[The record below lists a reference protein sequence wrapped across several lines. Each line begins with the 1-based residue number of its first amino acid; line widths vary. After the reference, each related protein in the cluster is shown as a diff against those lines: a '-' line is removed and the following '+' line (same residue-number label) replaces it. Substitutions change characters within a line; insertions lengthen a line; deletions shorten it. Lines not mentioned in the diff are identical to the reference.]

1 MEQETALWNWFL
13 FGGSVPTLRA
23 KTLLQQWH
31 ASGFA
36 LRDVL
41 GKLPAGAASLGLTA
55 EEARSLQPPA
65 SLSALSALR
74 WDEPEYPTGL
84 QRLPLKLKPALLFYQ
99 GEKQVLLHPIIYFPP
114 APIQEEEE
122 ETVREA
128 LSLVLGEALLPA
140 AVQGSEQAALL
151 LEEMEITEGEALLFV
166 RSGLD
171 QREATTQE
179 LLLLEQHRLL
189 LLSPLPA
196 GTPLNPK
203 WDPMLSQVEEAA
215 ATCSV
220 STAAAM
226 PPAAIP
232 GTPTLWITAALPS
245 PSMPADVHIIQDA
258 MELITWL
265 LNHENSRPLTPEE
278 DAEADPEVLPSLSP
292 EETLHI
298 LEHGGHIPDILRKKL
313 AQK

>member
-1 MEQETALWNWFL
+1 MEQETALWNWLL
-13 FGGSVPTLRA
+13 FGGAIPTLRA

-31 ASGFA
+31 TSGSA
-36 LRDVL
+36 LRDIL
-41 GKLPAGAASLGLTA
+41 GKLPTEAASLGLTS

-65 SLSALSALR
+65 SLPSLSALR
-74 WDEPEYPTGL
+74 WDEPEYPAGL
-84 QRLPLKLKPALLFYQ
+84 DRLPLKLKPALLFYQ
-99 GEKQVLLHPIIYFPP
+99 GEKQMLLHPIIYFPP

-128 LSLVLGEALLPA
+128 LSLLLGEALLPA
-140 AVQGSEQAALL
+140 AVQGSDQATLL

-171 QREATTQE
+171 QRKETTRE
-179 LLLLEQHRLL
+179 LAFLEQHRLL

-196 GTPLNPK
+196 GAPLNLK
-203 WDPMLSQVEEAA
+203 WEPMLSQVEEAA
-215 ATCSV
+215 ATCCV
-220 STAAAM
+220 VTAAA
-226 PPAAIP
+226 PPAAVS
-232 GTPTLWITAALPS
+232 GTPTLWITATPPL

-278 DAEADPEVLPSLSP
+278 APADESEALPPLSP

-298 LEHGGHIPDILRKKL
+298 LEQGGHIPDILRKKL